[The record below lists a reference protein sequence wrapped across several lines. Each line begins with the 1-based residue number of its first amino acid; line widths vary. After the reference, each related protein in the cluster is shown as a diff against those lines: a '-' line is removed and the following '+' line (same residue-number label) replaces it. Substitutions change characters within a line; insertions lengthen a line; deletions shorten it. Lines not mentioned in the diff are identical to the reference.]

1 MKKLFVLF
9 LLFFTTA
16 TFAEIP
22 PELKGQTITIVV
34 PYGAGGGSD
43 IFARMFSAK
52 VKQNT
57 GLNIVVINKAGAFA
71 TIGTRE
77 VAESKPDGLTLLGTD
92 NGPIVFNPLVKQQ
105 GYVSRESFKTILVTV
120 ITPQGIY
127 VKADSKYNTL
137 THLLEDIKKDPNS
150 FTYGCAYQMCNL
162 FLSRILSHIDT
173 TVVSVPYK
181 STPQVL
187 TDLISGQ
194 ISFIGTS
201 SADALGLTQGGKVK
215 PIGFGT
221 DTPVDIYPNVPLF
234 KNSVPN
240 FTATNFHGLY
250 APADTPQHIVV
261 YLSKV
266 FRETMRDPEIQ
277 EQIKSRGVVGFDG
290 DASTSEKYVTRQIN
304 NWKPVVEKFYKAP
317 Q

>member
-1 MKKLFVLF
+1 MKKLTVLF
-9 LLFFTTA
+9 LLFFTSTV
-16 TFAEIP
+16 FAEIP
-22 PELKGQTITIVV
+22 PELKGQTITVVV

-43 IFARMFSAK
+43 IFARMFAAK

-57 GLNIVVINKAGAFA
+57 GLNIVVTNKAGAFA
-71 TIGTRE
+71 TIGTKE

-92 NGPIVFNPLVKQQ
+92 NGPIVFNPLIKQQ
-105 GYVSRESFKTILVTV
+105 GFVPRESFKAILVTV
-120 ITPQGIY
+120 ITPQGVY

-137 THLLEDIKKDPNS
+137 NQLLDDIKKDPNN

-162 FLSRILSHIDT
+162 FLSRILSHIDA

-187 TDLISGQ
+187 TDLINGQ
-194 ISFIGTS
+194 LSFIGTS

-221 DTPVDIYPNVPLF
+221 DVPVDIYPNVPLF
-234 KNSVPN
+234 KNSIPN
-240 FTATNFHGLY
+240 FTATNFHGVY

-261 YLSKV
+261 YLSKIY
-266 FRETMRDPEIQ
+266 RDAMKDPEIQ
-277 EQIKSRGVVGFDG
+277 EQIRSRGVVAFDG
-290 DASTSEKYVTRQIN
+290 DSIASERYITRQIT
-304 NWKPVVEKFYKAP
+304 NWKPVVEKFHKAT